1 VYNDER
7 SSVGMPTLAFQRPE
21 IRRKSG
27 QEGSHLINFMDFNA
41 PFPEQ
46 AHGSGTYCIF
56 SAPYRVRIDAQP
68 TPATWLEPVRTLKSV
83 RTLPGL

>member
-1 VYNDER
+1 
-7 SSVGMPTLAFQRPE
+7 
-21 IRRKSG
+21 
-27 QEGSHLINFMDFNA
+27 MDFNA